1 MIREKIKSLVLEN
14 GAAQAE
20 IIKINRIDTSLF
32 RERASS
38 YPAGLDYLRRG
49 EKQRANPQLWF
60 PEARSALLAIFPY
73 WKKGMSLSEKQSEIK
88 NPYAFLENT
97 GRKPPVF
104 LKDKKFSIA
113 RYALFADYHITIRQA
128 LEKSLSK
135 AGDIFED
142 LKWKIFVD
150 SSPVLEKELAA
161 KAGLAFTGKNTLA
174 INEKIGS
181 YFCIGG
187 AMLNLDC
194 GIDPLEVKSLCRDCR
209 KCIDACPT
217 GALSE
222 YKLEPL
228 KCLSY
233 WTTHNKKENPPS
245 ELLHLCEKTFGCD
258 ICQEACPYNK

>member
-14 GAAQAE
+14 GAAEAE
-20 IIKINRIDTSLF
+20 IIKISAIDTSLF
-32 RERASS
+32 CERLSC
-38 YPAGLDYLRRG
+38 YPAELDYLRRG
-49 EKQRANPQLWF
+49 ERQRANPQLWF
-60 PEARSALLAIFPY
+60 PGARSALLAIFPY
-73 WKKGMSLSEKQSEIK
+73 WQKGISHCEKQSEIK
-88 NPYAFLENT
+88 DPYAFLENT
-97 GRKPPVF
+97 GRKPPAF
-104 LKDKKFSIA
+104 LKGKRFSIA
-113 RYALFADYHITIRQA
+113 RYALCTDYHITVRHAMEKA
-128 LEKSLSK
+128 LSIARNLF
-135 AGDIFED
+135 AD

-161 KAGLAFTGKNTLA
+161 KAGLAFPGKNTLA

-194 GIDPLEVKSLCRDCR
+194 GIEPIEVKSLCQNCQR
-209 KCIDACPT
+209 CINACPT

-233 WTTHNKKENPPS
+233 WTTHNKKNTPPL
-245 ELLHLCEKTFGCD
+245 ELLDLCEKTFGCD